1 MPTKTQAT
9 TPAAQALIAAALTP
23 LCGAPVAPRAP
34 KAKAVA
40 KLVVPT
46 AYAPGPKGNPCRKG
60 TWGNYMV
67 AVTLKASTPAAATK
81 LHATKARRAGYN
93 PAKPLDFKWML
104 AKGIIVAA

>member
-1 MPTKTQAT
+1 MSKQTTAT
-9 TPAAQALIAAALTP
+9 PAQALIAAALTP
-23 LCGAPVAPRAP
+23 LCGAPVAPRTP
-34 KAKAVA
+34 KPKAVA
-40 KLVVPT
+40 KVALPT

-67 AVTLKASTPAAATK
+67 AVTLKASSPAAATK
-81 LHATKARRAGYN
+81 LHAAKARRAGYN